1 MEETQNESF
10 TTQLVT
16 KIVDNLQ
23 VTIKNIHF
31 RYEDAISHPER
42 ELFSFGFTLEG
53 LSAFSTDMNWE
64 EAYVAGVVDKIY
76 KMVNL
81 EDLSIYW
88 DSWSQTSLQ
97 GLEGNEFLEQ
107 FLRII
112 RLEEDRNHVLC
123 PISGNAKVPIVYK
136 IRIHI

>member
-1 MEETQNESF
+1 M
-10 TTQLVT
+10 VT

-42 ELFSFGFTLEG
+42 ELFSFGFTLES
-53 LSAFSTDMNWE
+53 LSAFSTNFNWE
-64 EAYVAGVVDKIY
+64 EAYVADVVDRIY

-88 DSWSQTSLQ
+88 DSWSRISLQ
-97 GLEGNEFLEQ
+97 GLDTDQFLQEFLK
-107 FLRII
+107 II

-123 PISGNAKVPIVYK
+123 PISGNAKVSDMYFNSNLRSGVDDY
-136 IRIHI
+136 

>member
-1 MEETQNESF
+1 M
-10 TTQLVT
+10 VT

-42 ELFSFGFTLEG
+42 ELFSFGFTLES
-53 LSAFSTDMNWE
+53 LSAFSTNFNWE
-64 EAYVAGVVDKIY
+64 EAYVADVVDRIY

-88 DSWSQTSLQ
+88 DSWSRISLQ
-97 GLEGNEFLEQ
+97 GLDTDQFLQEFLK
-107 FLRII
+107 II

-123 PISGNAKVPIVYK
+123 PISGNAKVSDMYLNSNLRSGVDDY
-136 IRIHI
+136 